1 MAKVLSIGQPVNDS
15 EREAIAYL
23 RDHLPDGFTVIHN
36 FELRQGRNLF
46 EIDIALL
53 GPHCVYLIDVKG
65 TRGVVDVHGSK
76 WYPQRRAPYHS
87 PLAILRSHAK
97 ALKSL
102 ICDRNPTDRA
112 LRSVHVDAAVLM
124 TAPDA
129 HVQDPGGR
137 DAPSVAYLAK
147 CTAFF
152 KSTKHIPAD
161 RSTDI
166 RSRLRQIQQ
175 AIVGRAAPRNAPPC
189 YGNWQVEE
197 RLGGTDRYT
206 EYRARHTFL
215 GARQVSRAR
224 LRVYPVDP
232 YLPEAERNAERR
244 RIENAFRAVTVLPGH
259 PNILTVRDFFPNE
272 DESRF
277 VLVTEDVAGY
287 ALRQHITKPSLSLT
301 FDQKISIVRDLL
313 AALAHAHRSEP
324 QVVHRN
330 LTPDAVLVGDSGRAL
345 LCGFDHARTGKGLF
359 STIAEAIVD
368 ELDPIYQAPECD
380 KDPSRASV
388 ASDLYAAGLVFYELL
403 VGEPA
408 WTSVDE
414 MMDKDAVFPVKPS
427 ELKPELPAGF
437 DEWLQGLCA
446 FDAEDRP
453 ANAAIALA
461 RFNEVVGP
469 DPREAGSVKA
479 ASRFAA
485 ASGRPEIDYA
495 ALERGDDLA
504 NRFRIE
510 EKLGKGGFAVVYRVF
525 DSFSDT
531 SRVLKLI
538 VQDRRSTFE
547 RLKREYR
554 ILERLPR
561 HPNVVRVVWADKL
574 PDDTPFMVF
583 EYVPGIGVD
592 ELLDSGSFSPDDV
605 KGLGMEALAGLAHL
619 HENGVFHR
627 DIKPSNL
634 LWTDRGVRIIDFNV
648 AVNADD
654 EESRAG
660 GTRRYVPPD
669 LHVGEEMSAEEKTD
683 WDLFA
688 LGVTLYE
695 CVTGKYP
702 WDGPRPVTG
711 TAPKDPRD
719 FNRGLGNEFVQV
731 LLQAVAPRRADR
743 FTSAAAFRDA
753 LSAVATV
760 RGPTAA
766 VSATL
771 DPGWTSL
778 AGAAE
783 SPDSSPAPL
792 GEAMTWTESE
802 GRLLQTHKPNFN
814 PFVSHLL
821 TMYSQSPRSNAG
833 TRGLDAIGRETYIRT
848 RLDDALRSALLAGD
862 FRLVAVTGNAGDGKT
877 AFIQQIENAAEVA
890 PAVERRPNGS
900 TFTYSGRSFI
910 TNHDGS
916 QDEADVTNDEVLRAF
931 FAPFEGDDSH
941 GWPQDETRII
951 AINEGR
957 LVDFLTEHESRY
969 ARLRTIVLA
978 GLAGAAP
985 QDGVAAVNLNL
996 RSVVASPSEA
1006 PGPDSIFD
1014 RLLRRLTAER
1024 YWEACT
1030 GCDLRDRCYVHHNA
1044 RTLMDP
1050 IAGPKVAERLRALY
1064 TITHLRGRL
1073 HITMRDLRS
1082 SLAFTLAGTRDCDQ
1096 IHTLYATPTADSR
1109 QQILNGFY
1117 FNAWQGG
1124 VGPTDRL
1131 LALLGQV
1138 DVGEATNPHLDRALD
1153 YLPPGDRESA
1163 RFTFAERGD
1172 YDTQLLERR
1181 HQELPE
1187 DASAGT
1193 TATRMAEHRG
1203 YVAMLRR
1210 RQYFERRDEQ
1220 WKEMLPYRK
1229 YDEFWRLVSGRQS
1242 AVLRLDT
1249 LLLAINRGEGLTDP
1263 RRLGDALALR
1273 VRVVEHGTV
1282 RSYRLFPGERFK
1294 LDLAAYPG
1302 NGFVEHVPSALRLAY
1317 TPPGG
1322 QPAELIVDLD
1332 MYEMLMRLNDG
1343 YRPSLEEQQ
1352 GHYLAL
1358 AVFKNVLSSAP
1369 YQEVLLTRTGHDF
1382 YRIDRKEDGV
1392 LSLDKI
1398 EAGAV

>member
-1 MAKVLSIGQPVNDS
+1 MAKVVAIGQPVNDS

-36 FELRQGRNLF
+36 FELRQGHNIF

-53 GPHCVYLIDVKG
+53 GPHCVYLVDVKG
-65 TRGVVDVHGSK
+65 TRGLVDVHGSK

-87 PLAILRSHAK
+87 PLAILRNHAK

-102 ICDRNPTDRA
+102 IRDQSPTDRT
-112 LRSVHVDAAVLM
+112 LRNIHVDAAVLM

-129 HVQDPGGR
+129 HVQDPGGL
-137 DAPSVAYLAK
+137 DAPSVAYLKK

-152 KSTKHIPAD
+152 KSTKRIPTG

-166 RSRLRQIQQ
+166 RSRLRQIQR
-175 AIVGRAAPRNAPPC
+175 AIVGRATPRNAPPS

-215 GARQVSRAR
+215 GAKQDIRAR

-232 YLPEAERNAERR
+232 YLPEPERKAERR
-244 RIENAFRAVTVLPGH
+244 RIENAFRAVTALPGH
-259 PNILTVRDFFPNE
+259 PNILTVRDFFANE
-272 DESRF
+272 DENQF
-277 VLVTEDVAGY
+277 VLVTEDVAGQ
-287 ALRQHITKPSLSLT
+287 ALRQHIAKASLSLT
-301 FDQKISIVRDLL
+301 FDQKIAIVRDVL
-313 AALAHAHRSEP
+313 AALNHAHRSEP

-330 LTPDAVLVGDSGRAL
+330 LTPDAVLVGESGRAL
-345 LCGFDHARTGKGLF
+345 LCGFDYARRGRGEF

-368 ELDPIYQAPECD
+368 ELNPIYQAPECD
-380 KDPSRASV
+380 KDPSQASV

-408 WTSVDE
+408 WTSVDD
-414 MMDKDAVFPVKPS
+414 MMDKDAIFPVKPS
-427 ELKPELPAGF
+427 ELKPELRVEF

-461 RFNEVVGP
+461 RFNEIVGP
-469 DPREAGSVKA
+469 DPREAGTPKA
-479 ASRFAA
+479 ANSFAPT
-485 ASGRPEIDYA
+485 SGRPDIAYA

-510 EKLGKGGFAVVYRVF
+510 EKLGRGGFSEVYRVF

-538 VQDRRSTFE
+538 VKDRRSTFE
-547 RLKREYR
+547 RLKREYS
-554 ILERLPR
+554 ILERLPP

-574 PDDTPFMVF
+574 SDGTPFMVF
-583 EYVPGIGVD
+583 EYVPGTGVD
-592 ELLDSGSFSPDDV
+592 ALLESDSFSPDDV
-605 KGLGMEALAGLAHL
+605 KLLGLETLAGLVHL

-654 EESRAG
+654 DESRPG
-660 GTRRYVPPD
+660 GTKRYVPPD
-669 LHVGEEMSAEEKTD
+669 LQVGEEMTPEEKTD

-702 WDGPRPVTG
+702 WDGPRPVAH

-719 FNRGLGNEFVQV
+719 FARDLASEFVQV
-731 LLQAVAPRRADR
+731 LLQAIASRRTDR
-743 FTSAAAFRDA
+743 FASAAAFRDA
-753 LSAVATV
+753 LSAVAAARIVPATV
-760 RGPTAA
+760 P
-766 VSATL
+766 VEPL
-771 DPGWTSL
+771 
-778 AGAAE
+778 
-783 SPDSSPAPL
+783 PDSGS
-792 GEAMTWTESE
+792 GELS
-802 GRLLQTHKPNFN
+802 LLHQTRPNVN

-848 RLDDALRSALLAGD
+848 LLDETLRSALLAGE
-862 FRLVAVTGNAGDGKT
+862 FRLVTVTGNAGDGKT
-877 AFIQQIENAAEVA
+877 AFIQQIENAIEEASTL
-890 PAVERRPNGS
+890 ERRPNGS
-900 TFTYSGRSFI
+900 TFSWAGRRFI

-916 QDEADVTNDEVLRAF
+916 QDEDDVTNDEVLRAF

-957 LVDFLTEHESRY
+957 LVDFLTEHENRY
-969 ARLRTIVLA
+969 GRLRTIVLA

-985 QDGVAAVNLNL
+985 EDGVAAVNLNL
-996 RSVVASPSEA
+996 RSVVASPPASV
-1006 PGPDSIFD
+1006 GPDSIFD
-1014 RLLRRLTAER
+1014 RLLRRLTTEK
-1024 YWEACT
+1024 YWEACA

-1082 SLAFTLAGTRDCDQ
+1082 ALAFTLAGTRDCDQ
-1096 IHTLYATPTADSR
+1096 IHTLYTTSTADSR

-1124 VGPTDRL
+1124 TESTDRL
-1131 LALLGQV
+1131 LALLGQI
-1138 DVGEATNPHLDRALD
+1138 DVGEATNPDLDRALD
-1153 YLPPGDRESA
+1153 YLPPGDRETA
-1163 RFTFAERGD
+1163 RLTFAERGS
-1172 YDTQLLERR
+1172 YDTQLLDRR
-1181 HQELPE
+1181 HQELPQ
-1187 DASAGT
+1187 DAMAGT
-1193 TATRMAEHRG
+1193 TAMRMAEHRE

-1210 RQYFERRDEQ
+1210 RQFFERRDEH
-1220 WKEMLPYRK
+1220 WKEMLPYPT
-1229 YDEFWRLVSGRQS
+1229 YDEFWQLVTGHKS
-1242 AVLRLDT
+1242 ADLRLEK

-1282 RSYRLFPGERFK
+1282 RSYRLFPGELFK
-1294 LDLAAYPG
+1294 LNLPAQAG
-1302 NGFVEHVPSALRLAY
+1302 NRFVEHVPQALRLTY

-1322 QPAELIVDLD
+1322 QPAELVVDLD
-1332 MYEMLMRLNDG
+1332 MFEMLLRLDDG

-1352 GHYLAL
+1352 GRYLSL

-1382 YRIDRKEDGV
+1382 YRIDRKLDGV
-1392 LSLDKI
+1392 LSLQEIDV
-1398 EAGAV
+1398 EAV

>member
-36 FELRQGRNLF
+36 FELRQGHDIF

-65 TRGVVDVHGSK
+65 TRGLVDVHGSK
-76 WYPQRRAPYHS
+76 WYPQKRAPYHS

-102 ICDRNPTDRA
+102 ICDQNPTDRA
-112 LRSVHVDAAVLM
+112 LRSVYVDAAVLM
-124 TAPDA
+124 TSPDA
-129 HVQDPGGR
+129 HVQDAGGL
-137 DAPSVAYLAK
+137 DAPSVAYLEK

-152 KSTKHIPAD
+152 KSTKRIPAG

-166 RSRLRQIQQ
+166 RPRLRQIQR
-175 AIVGRAAPRNAPPC
+175 AIVGRATPRSAPPC

-215 GARQVSRAR
+215 GAKQVGGAR

-232 YLPEAERNAERR
+232 YLPDAERKAERR
-244 RIENAFRAVTVLPGH
+244 RIENAFRAVTALPGH

-277 VLVTEDVAGY
+277 VLVTEDVTGH
-287 ALRQHITKPSLSLT
+287 ALRQHITKASLSLT
-301 FDQKISIVRDLL
+301 FDQKIAIVRDIL
-313 AALAHAHRSEP
+313 AALDHAHRSDP

-330 LTPDAVLVGDSGRAL
+330 LTPDAVLVGESGRAL
-345 LCGFDHARTGKGLF
+345 LCGFDYARTGKGQF
-359 STIAEAIVD
+359 STIAEEIVD
-368 ELDPIYQAPECD
+368 ELDPICQAPECD
-380 KDPSRASV
+380 KDPSQASV

-408 WTSVDE
+408 WRSVDE
-414 MMDKDAVFPVKPS
+414 MMDKDAIFPVRPS
-427 ELKPELPAGF
+427 ELKPELKPEF

-446 FDAEDRP
+446 FDVEDRP

-461 RFNEVVGP
+461 RFNDVVGP
-469 DPREAGSVKA
+469 DPREAGSVKVSNTFVA
-479 ASRFAA
+479 AT
-485 ASGRPEIDYA
+485 GRPEIDYA
-495 ALERGDDLA
+495 ALNRGEVLA

-510 EKLGKGGFAVVYRVF
+510 EPLGQGGFSVVYRVF

-538 VQDRRSTFE
+538 VKDRRSTFE
-547 RLKREYR
+547 RLKREYS

-574 PDDTPFMVF
+574 SDDTPFMVF
-583 EYVPGIGVD
+583 EYVPGTGVD
-592 ELLDSGSFSPDDV
+592 ELLDSGSFSPNDA
-605 KGLGMEALAGLAHL
+605 KLLGMETLAGLAHL

-654 EESRAG
+654 DKSRPG

-669 LHVGEEMSAEEKTD
+669 LQVGEEMTAEEKTD

-702 WDGPRPVTG
+702 WDGPRPVAD

-719 FNRGLGNEFVQV
+719 FNSGLGSEFVQV
-731 LLQAVAPRRADR
+731 LLQAIAPRRSDR
-743 FTSAAAFRDA
+743 FASAAAFRDA
-753 LSAVATV
+753 LSAVAAVRSGPATV
-760 RGPTAA
+760 PIALPPDVGSGEPSLLHPT
-766 VSATL
+766 
-771 DPGWTSL
+771 
-778 AGAAE
+778 
-783 SPDSSPAPL
+783 
-792 GEAMTWTESE
+792 
-802 GRLLQTHKPNFN
+802 KPNFN

-833 TRGLDAIGRETYIRT
+833 TRGLDAVGRETYVRT
-848 RLDDALRSALLAGD
+848 LLDETLRSALLAGE

-877 AFIQQIENAAEVA
+877 AFIQQIESAIEAESA
-890 PAVERRPNGS
+890 LERRPNGS
-900 TFTYSGRSFI
+900 TFSRAGRRFI

-916 QDEADVTNDEVLRAF
+916 QDEDDVTNDEVLRAF

-957 LVDFLTEHESRY
+957 LVDFLTEHGSRY
-969 ARLRTIVLA
+969 GRLRTIVLA

-985 QDGVAAVNLNL
+985 EDGVAAVNLNL
-996 RSVVASPSEA
+996 RSVVASPPGSI
-1006 PGPDSIFD
+1006 GPDSIFD
-1014 RLLRRLTAER
+1014 RLLRRFMAEK

-1030 GCDLRDRCYVHHNA
+1030 ACDLRDRCYVHHNA

-1050 IAGPKVAERLRALY
+1050 IAGPKVAERLRSLY

-1082 SLAFTLAGTRDCDQ
+1082 ALAFTLAGTRDCDQ
-1096 IHTLYATPTADSR
+1096 IHVLYTTPTADSR
-1109 QQILNGFY
+1109 QAILNGFY

-1124 VGPTDRL
+1124 GSTDRL
-1131 LALLGQV
+1131 LALLGQI
-1138 DVGEATNPHLDRALD
+1138 DVGEATNPDLDRALD
-1153 YLPPGDRESA
+1153 YLPPGDRETA
-1163 RFTFAERGD
+1163 RFTFAERGN
-1172 YDTQLLERR
+1172 YDTQLLDRR
-1181 HQELPE
+1181 HQELPQ
-1187 DASAGT
+1187 DALTET
-1193 TATRMAEHRG
+1193 TAVRMAEHRD

-1210 RQYFERRDEQ
+1210 RQFFERRDEH

-1229 YDEFWRLVSGRQS
+1229 YDQFWRLVSGRRS
-1242 AVLRLDT
+1242 AELQLDT

-1263 RRLGDALALR
+1263 RRLGDVLALR

-1294 LDLAAYPG
+1294 LDLAAHSG
-1302 NGFVEHVPSALRLAY
+1302 NRFVEHVPSALRLVY
-1317 TPPGG
+1317 TPRGG
-1322 QPAELIVDLD
+1322 QPAELVIDLD

-1352 GHYLAL
+1352 GHYLTL

-1382 YRIDRKEDGV
+1382 YRIDRQPDGV
-1392 LSLDKI
+1392 LSLEAI
-1398 EAGAV
+1398 EAEAV

>member
-1 MAKVLSIGQPVNDS
+1 MAKVLPIGQPVNDS

-23 RDHLPDGFTVIHN
+23 RDHLSDGFTVIHN
-36 FELRQGRNLF
+36 FEFRQGHNIF

-53 GPHCVYLIDVKG
+53 GPHCVYLVDVKG
-65 TRGVVDVHGSK
+65 TRGLVDVHGSK

-87 PLAILRSHAK
+87 PLAILRNHAK

-102 ICDRNPTDRA
+102 ICDQNPTDRA
-112 LRSVHVDAAVLM
+112 LRNIHVDAAVLM

-129 HVQDPGGR
+129 HVQDPGGL
-137 DAPSVAYLAK
+137 DAPSVAYLEK

-152 KSTKHIPAD
+152 KSTKRIPAS

-166 RSRLRQIQQ
+166 KSRLRQIQR
-175 AIVGRAAPRNAPPC
+175 AIVGRATPRNAPPS

-215 GARQVSRAR
+215 GARQDIRAR

-232 YLPEAERNAERR
+232 YLPEAERKAERR
-244 RIENAFRAVTVLPGH
+244 RIENAFRAVTALPGH
-259 PNILTVRDFFPNE
+259 PNILTVRDFFANE
-272 DESRF
+272 DENQF
-277 VLVTEDVAGY
+277 VLVTEDVAGQ
-287 ALRQHITKPSLSLT
+287 ALRQHIAKASLSLT
-301 FDQKISIVRDLL
+301 FDQKIAIVRDVL
-313 AALAHAHRSEP
+313 AALNHSHRSEP

-330 LTPDAVLVGDSGRAL
+330 LTPDAVLVGESGRAL
-345 LCGFDHARTGKGLF
+345 LCGFDYARTGKGEF
-359 STIAEAIVD
+359 STIAEVIVD
-368 ELDPIYQAPECD
+368 ELNPIYQAPECD
-380 KDPSRASV
+380 KDPSQASV

-408 WTSVDE
+408 WTSVDD
-414 MMDKDAVFPVKPS
+414 MMDKDAIFPVKPS
-427 ELKPELPAGF
+427 ELKPELPVEF
-437 DEWLQGLCA
+437 DEWLQSLCA

-461 RFNEVVGP
+461 RFNEIVGP
-469 DPREAGSVKA
+469 DPREAGAVKA
-479 ASRFAA
+479 ANSSAP

-495 ALERGDDLA
+495 ALERGEDLA

-510 EKLGKGGFAVVYRVF
+510 EKLGQGGFAVVYRVF

-538 VQDRRSTFE
+538 VRDRRSTFE
-547 RLKREYR
+547 RLKREYS
-554 ILERLPR
+554 ILERLPP

-574 PDDTPFMVF
+574 SDDTPFMVF
-583 EYVPGIGVD
+583 EYVPGTGVD
-592 ELLDSGSFSPDDV
+592 ELLDSSSFSPDDV
-605 KGLGMEALAGLAHL
+605 KLLGMETLAGLAHL

-654 EESRAG
+654 DESRPG

-669 LHVGEEMSAEEKTD
+669 LQVGEEMTSEEKTD

-695 CVTGKYP
+695 CVTGRYP
-702 WDGPRPVTG
+702 WDGPRPVAD

-719 FNRGLGNEFVQV
+719 FDRGLASEFVQV
-731 LLQAVAPRRADR
+731 LLQAIAPRRTDR
-743 FTSAAAFRDA
+743 FASAAAFRDA
-753 LSAVATV
+753 LSAVAAVRIVPATV
-760 RGPTAA
+760 P
-766 VSATL
+766 VEPL
-771 DPGWTSL
+771 
-778 AGAAE
+778 
-783 SPDSSPAPL
+783 PDSGS
-792 GEAMTWTESE
+792 GEPS
-802 GRLLQTHKPNFN
+802 LLHPTKPNVN

-848 RLDDALRSALLAGD
+848 LLDETLRSALLAGE

-877 AFIQQIENAAEVA
+877 AFIQQIENATEVA
-890 PAVERRPNGS
+890 STLERRPNGS
-900 TFTYSGRSFI
+900 TFSWAGRRFI

-916 QDEADVTNDEVLRAF
+916 QDEDDVTNDEVLRAF

-957 LVDFLTEHESRY
+957 LVDFLTEHEGRFG
-969 ARLRTIVLA
+969 RLRTIVLA
-978 GLAGAAP
+978 GLAGGAP
-985 QDGVAAVNLNL
+985 EDGVAAVNLNL
-996 RSVVASPSEA
+996 RSVVASPPASI
-1006 PGPDSIFD
+1006 GPDSIFD
-1014 RLLRRLTAER
+1014 RLLRRLTTEK
-1024 YWEACT
+1024 YWEACA

-1050 IAGPKVAERLRALY
+1050 VAGPKVAERLRALY

-1082 SLAFTLAGTRDCDQ
+1082 ALAFTLAGTRDCDQ
-1096 IHTLYATPTADSR
+1096 IHTLYTTSTADSR

-1124 VGPTDRL
+1124 TESTDRL
-1131 LALLGQV
+1131 LALLGQI
-1138 DVGEATNPHLDRALD
+1138 DVGEATNPDLDRALD
-1153 YLPPGDRESA
+1153 YLPPGDRETA
-1163 RFTFAERGD
+1163 RLTFAERGS
-1172 YDTQLLERR
+1172 YDTQLLDRC
-1181 HQELPE
+1181 HQELPQ
-1187 DASAGT
+1187 DASAGN
-1193 TATRMAEHRG
+1193 TAARMSEHRE

-1210 RQYFERRDEQ
+1210 RQFFERRDEH
-1220 WKEMLPYRK
+1220 WKEMLPYRT
-1229 YDEFWRLVSGRQS
+1229 YDEFWRLVTGRKS
-1242 AVLRLDT
+1242 ADFQLET

-1282 RSYRLFPGERFK
+1282 RSYRLFPGARFK
-1294 LDLAAYPG
+1294 LDLPAHPG
-1302 NGFVEHVPSALRLAY
+1302 NRFVEHAPQALRLVY
-1317 TPPGG
+1317 MPPGG
-1322 QPAELIVDLD
+1322 QPAELVVDLD
-1332 MYEMLMRLNDG
+1332 MFEMLLRLDDG

-1352 GHYLAL
+1352 GHYLSL

-1382 YRIDRKEDGV
+1382 YRIDRKPDGV
-1392 LSLDKI
+1392 LSLQEIDV
-1398 EAGAV
+1398 EAV

>member
-1 MAKVLSIGQPVNDS
+1 MAKVLPIGQPVNDS
-15 EREAIAYL
+15 EREAIAHL
-23 RDHLPDGFTVIHN
+23 REHLPDGFTVIHN
-36 FELRQGRNLF
+36 FELRQGRNVF

-53 GPHCVYLIDVKG
+53 GPHCVHLIDVKG
-65 TRGVVDVHGSK
+65 TRGLVDVHGNK

-102 ICDRNPTDRA
+102 ICDQNPTDRA

-124 TAPDA
+124 TSPDA
-129 HVQDPGGR
+129 HVQDPGGL
-137 DAPSVAYLAK
+137 DAPSVAYLEQ

-152 KSTKHIPAD
+152 KSTKRIPAD

-166 RSRLRQIQQ
+166 RSRLRQIQR
-175 AIVGRAAPRNAPPC
+175 AIVGRATPRNAPPC

-215 GARQVSRAR
+215 GTKQGSRAR

-232 YLPEAERNAERR
+232 YLPDAERKVERR
-244 RIENAFRAVTVLPGH
+244 RIENAFRAVTALPGH
-259 PNILTVRDFFPNE
+259 PNILNVRDFFPNE
-272 DESRF
+272 DENQF
-277 VLVTEDVAGY
+277 VLVAEDVTGH
-287 ALRQHITKPSLSLT
+287 ALRQHITKASLSLT
-301 FDQKISIVRDLL
+301 FDQKIAIVRDIL
-313 AALAHAHRSEP
+313 AALKHAHRSDP

-345 LCGFDHARTGKGLF
+345 LCGFDYARTGKDQF
-359 STIAEAIVD
+359 STIAEEIVD

-380 KDPSRASV
+380 KDPSQASE
-388 ASDLYAAGLVFYELL
+388 ASDLYGAGLIFYELL

-408 WTSVDE
+408 WTSVDD
-414 MMDKDAVFPVKPS
+414 MMDKDAIFPVKPS
-427 ELKPELPAGF
+427 ELKPELPVEF
-437 DEWLQGLCA
+437 DAWLQGLCA
-446 FDAEDRP
+446 FDVEDRP
-453 ANAAIALA
+453 AHATIALEH
-461 RFNEVVGP
+461 FNRIVGTG
-469 DPREAGSVKA
+469 PREAGTARAVNSFVA
-479 ASRFAA
+479 AT
-485 ASGRPEIDYA
+485 GRPEIDYA
-495 ALERGDDLA
+495 ALDRGKELA

-510 EKLGKGGFAVVYRVF
+510 EKLGQGGFAVVYRVF

-538 VQDRRSTFE
+538 VKDRRSTFE
-547 RLKREYR
+547 RLKREYS
-554 ILERLPR
+554 ILERLPP

-574 PDDTPFMVF
+574 PRDDTPFMVF
-583 EYVPGIGVD
+583 EYIPGTGVD
-592 ELLDSGSFSPDDV
+592 SLLESDSFSPDDV
-605 KGLGMEALAGLAHL
+605 KLLGMETLAGLAHL
-619 HENGVFHR
+619 HENRVFHR

-654 EESRAG
+654 DESRPG

-669 LHVGEEMSAEEKTD
+669 LHVGEEMTSEEKTD

-702 WDGPRPVTG
+702 WDGPRPVAD

-719 FNRGLGNEFVQV
+719 FNPGLASEFVQV
-731 LLQAVAPRRADR
+731 LLQAIAPRRADR
-743 FTSAAAFRDA
+743 FACAAAFREV
-753 LSAVATV
+753 LSVVATV
-760 RGPTAA
+760 RIGP
-766 VSATL
+766 ATVPVEPPPDL
-771 DPGWTSL
+771 EI
-778 AGAAE
+778 GA
-783 SPDSSPAPL
+783 PA
-792 GEAMTWTESE
+792 
-802 GRLLQTHKPNFN
+802 LLHPTRPNSN

-821 TMYSQSPRSNAG
+821 TMYSQNPRSNAG

-848 RLDDALRSALLAGD
+848 LLDETLRSALLAGD
-862 FRLVAVTGNAGDGKT
+862 FRLVVVTGNAGDGKT
-877 AFIQQIENAAEVA
+877 AFIQQIENAIEEASTL
-890 PAVERRPNGS
+890 ERRPNGS
-900 TFTYSGRSFI
+900 TFSWAGRRFI

-916 QDEADVTNDEVLRAF
+916 QDEDELTNDEVLRAF
-931 FAPFEGDDSH
+931 FAPFEGDDSR
-941 GWPQDETRII
+941 GWPQDETWII

-957 LVDFLTEHESRY
+957 LVDFLTEHGSRY
-969 ARLRTIVLA
+969 GRLREIVLA
-978 GLAGAAP
+978 GLAGAAGE
-985 QDGVAAVNLNL
+985 DGVSAVNLNL
-996 RSVVASPSEA
+996 RSVVAPPPGSV
-1006 PGPDSIFD
+1006 GPDSIFD
-1014 RLLRRLTAER
+1014 RLLRRLTAEK
-1024 YWEACT
+1024 YWEACAA
-1030 GCDLRDRCYVHHNA
+1030 CDLRDRCYVHHNA

-1082 SLAFTLAGTRDCDQ
+1082 ALAFTLVGTRDCDQ
-1096 IHTLYATPTADSR
+1096 IHTLYTTPTADSR
-1109 QQILNGFY
+1109 QQILNGLY

-1124 VGPTDRL
+1124 GSTDRL
-1131 LALLGQV
+1131 LALLGQI
-1138 DVGEATNPHLDRALD
+1138 DVGEATNPDLDRALD
-1153 YLPPGDRESA
+1153 YLPPGDRETA
-1163 RFTFAERGD
+1163 RFTFAERGN
-1172 YDTQLLERR
+1172 YDTQLLDRR
-1181 HQELPE
+1181 HQELPQ

-1193 TATRMAEHRG
+1193 TAVRMAEHRD

-1210 RQYFERRDEQ
+1210 RQFFERRDDH
-1220 WKEMLPYRK
+1220 WKEMLLYRK
-1229 YDEFWRLVSGRQS
+1229 YDEFWQLVTGHQS
-1242 AVLRLDT
+1242 AELRLET

-1263 RRLGDALALR
+1263 RRLSDALALR

-1294 LDLAAYPG
+1294 LDLPADSG
-1302 NGFVEHVPSALRLAY
+1302 GSFVEHVPSALRLLY

-1322 QPAELIVDLD
+1322 QPAELVVDLD

-1343 YRPSLEEQQ
+1343 YRPTLEEHQ
-1352 GHYLAL
+1352 GHYLSL

-1382 YRIDRKEDGV
+1382 FRIDRKPDGV
-1392 LSLDKI
+1392 LSLEAI
-1398 EAGAV
+1398 EAIEAEAV